1 MTEPI
6 STPHNASPAVYLDP
20 SRPVAERVQDLLSRL
35 TLEEKIG
42 QMRHTTQAIPRLN
55 IPAYNFWSEALHG
68 VVGNGRATVFP
79 QAIGMAATWDPALI
93 QKIASA
99 VGDEVRA
106 KHHEAL
112 RRYGSTGMFQGLTVW
127 SPNIN
132 IFRDPRWGRGQET
145 WGEDPFL
152 TGEMGAAFVRGL
164 QGDHPKYLKVAACAK
179 HFAVHSG
186 PEKLRHVFDAQVSLR
201 DLYATY
207 LPAFKKLVTE
217 AGVEAVM
224 GAYNRTNGEPCCAS
238 ELLLVKTLRGEW
250 AFQGHVVSDCGAL
263 TDFHQGHKVTKD
275 VVESAAL
282 ALKAGCDLSC
292 ICTYDHLGEAI
303 ERGLI
308 TEADIDRSLARTLTT
323 RFKLGMFDPPA
334 EVPYASIP
342 MSVVGCAE
350 HRQLAYEAA
359 AKSIVLLKNR
369 NNILPI
375 GEKVRKILVVG
386 PTASSVEVLLGNYN
400 GLNDSLT
407 TLIEGLVG
415 RVPEGIALN
424 YLQAC
429 PLTQQIEF
437 KDWTLAVAPTVDMVI
452 ACMGISPLLEG
463 EEGHA
468 NLSDE
473 NGDRAQIGLPPVQV
487 EYLTTLARLGAK
499 VVLVLTGGSPI
510 ALGELE
516 DLMEAIVFGWY
527 PGQEGGKA
535 VADVLFGDVA
545 PSGKLP
551 LTFPKSLDQLPPFE
565 DYAMA
570 GRTYRYAT
578 EEPLFP
584 FGFGL
589 SYTHFTYSD
598 LALDKNTI
606 RAGESLALHC
616 TLTNSGPV
624 EAEEVAQI
632 YLSDLEASTVVPLH
646 SLIGFRRVH
655 LNPGEHTAITFTIT
669 PEMMELVNDAGERVL
684 EPGEFRVTVGGCS
697 PGERGLQLGAAAPVS
712 MAFTV
717 TA

>member
-1 MTEPI
+1 MTE
-6 STPHNASPAVYLDP
+6 STSTQHTVSSAVYLDP
-20 SRPVAERVQDLLSRL
+20 SRPMVERVRDLLSRL
-35 TLEEKIG
+35 ALTEKIG
-42 QMRHTTQAIPRLN
+42 QMRNPAQAIPRLN
-55 IPAYNFWSEALHG
+55 IPAYDFWSEALHG
-68 VVGNGRATVFP
+68 VARNGRATIFP

-93 QKIASA
+93 QKIGAA
-99 VGDEVRA
+99 VGDEARA
-106 KHHEAL
+106 KYHEAL
-112 RRYGSTGMFQGLTVW
+112 RRKGSTGIYQGLTMW

-152 TGEMGAAFVRGL
+152 TGEMGTAYVRGL
-164 QGDHPKYLKVAACAK
+164 QGDHPQYLKTAACAK

-186 PEKLRHVFDAQVSLR
+186 PEKLRHTFNAKVSLR
-201 DLYATY
+201 DLNATY

-224 GAYNRTNGEPCCAS
+224 GAYNRTNDEPCCGS
-238 ELLLVKTLRGEW
+238 SFLLVKTLRGDW
-250 AFQGHVVSDCGAL
+250 AFQEHVVSDCGAL

-303 ERGLI
+303 DRGLI
-308 TEADIDRSLARTLTT
+308 TEADIDRSLERTLTT

-334 EVPYASIP
+334 DVPYTAIP
-342 MSVVGCAE
+342 LSVVNSAE

-359 AKSIVLLKNR
+359 VKSIVLLKNKD
-369 NNILPI
+369 NILPI
-375 GEKVRKILVVG
+375 RKQARKIMLVG
-386 PTASSVEVLLGNYN
+386 PNAASVDVLLGNYY

-407 TLIEGLVG
+407 TLMQGIVA
-415 RVPEGIALN
+415 RVPEGVG
-424 YLQAC
+424 LQYRPGC
-429 PLTQQIEF
+429 PLTQQAEL
-437 KDWTLAVAPTVDMVI
+437 KDWSLVEAPTADVTI
-452 ACMGISPLLEG
+452 ACMGLSPLLEG
-463 EEGHA
+463 EEGDA
-468 NLSDE
+468 SMSE
-473 NGDRAQIGLPPVQV
+473 EQGDRAQISLPPVQV
-487 EYLTTLARLGAK
+487 EYLKKLAFGGTK
-499 VVLVLTGGSPI
+499 VVLVLTGGSPV
-510 ALGELE
+510 ALGDLE
-516 DLMEAIVFGWY
+516 DLMEAVVYVWY

-535 VADVLFGDVA
+535 VADVLFGDAV

-565 DYAMA
+565 DYSMA

-578 EEPLFP
+578 EEPLYP

-598 LALDKNTI
+598 LALDKSAI
-606 RAGESLALHC
+606 RAGEPLSLRW
-616 TLTNSGPV
+616 TLTNSGSV
-624 EAEEVAQI
+624 EAEEVAQV

-655 LNPGEHTAITFTIT
+655 LRSGERAVITFTIT
-669 PEMMELVNDAGERVL
+669 PEMMKMVDDAGDRVL

-697 PGERGLQLGAAAPVS
+697 PSERGVRLGAPAPVS
-712 MAFTV
+712 MDFTV
-717 TA
+717 SA